1 MKFARNFIV
10 FFALFS
16 LVNFSFCEEDV
27 FFVDDLKFY
36 YQGKT
41 DFEELNYG
49 SALKKLNA
57 AKTERIKKNQ
67 NEIRILENALKPA
80 EVKYAGPLISDKI
93 PVLKEREDYDALKII
108 SRYE

>member
-67 NEIRILENALKPA
+67 NEIRILENALKPHA
-80 EVKYAGPLISDKI
+80 KAPRFPL
-93 PVLKEREDYDALKII
+93 DAL
-108 SRYE
+108 RYNQSPKHILYWLWY

>member
-41 DFEELNYG
+41 DFEELNY
-49 SALKKLNA
+49 
-57 AKTERIKKNQ
+57 
-67 NEIRILENALKPA
+67 
-80 EVKYAGPLISDKI
+80 DK
-93 PVLKEREDYDALKII
+93 
-108 SRYE
+108 S